1 MPQLPPETAFLS
13 IRQLAE
19 RLRAGQF
26 SSRDL
31 TELFLER
38 LDRLGPKLNAVTVV
52 TRELAL
58 AQAEQADRE
67 LAAGKD
73 RGPLHGIPYGAKDL
87 FATKGIPTSWGAAI
101 YKDRIIDQ
109 DATVIARLHEAGAV
123 LVAKL
128 AMVEIA
134 GGLGYRQ
141 ANAAFT
147 GPGLNPWDV
156 TRWSGGSS
164 SGSGSAVGGG
174 LVPFALGTET
184 WGSIVTPA
192 SFCGVSGLRPTYG
205 RVSRHGAMA
214 LSWTI
219 DKIGPLCRS
228 ADDCGIVL
236 NAIAGHDPADES
248 SSDRPFSYSHKD
260 APAAGDAKFRLG
272 VLPGVADHVQPEVR
286 ANYEAS
292 LEVLGGFAEF
302 VDIELPDLPW
312 AAVASTIISCESA
325 AAFEGLITTGDIWE
339 MTAEEDRWGL
349 HSSTLIPAKDYI
361 NALRIRPK
369 LQRAFDEVLAKVDA
383 IVTPTLPTVAYPA
396 GESFSDY
403 RRGFYSTQ
411 ITDLGGAGNS
421 CGVPAI
427 TIPNGF
433 GDLNLPTGLQF
444 VSRAYSENRLLEIAS
459 RYQQQT
465 DWHTRTK
472 RLLEAWGN

>member
-1 MPQLPPETAFLS
+1 MPQLPPETAFQS
-13 IRQLAE
+13 IRKLAK
-19 RLRAGQF
+19 RLRDGDF
-26 SSRDL
+26 SSQDL
-31 TELFLER
+31 TEFFLER
-38 LDRLGPKLNAVTVV
+38 LDRLGPTLNAVTVV
-52 TRELAL
+52 TRELAIS
-58 AQAEQADRE
+58 QAEQADRE
-67 LAAGKD
+67 LAAGND
-73 RGPLHGIPYGAKDL
+73 RGLLHGIPFGVKDL
-87 FATKGIPTSWGAAI
+87 FATKGVPTSWGAAI

-109 DATVIARLHEAGAV
+109 DATVVSRLRDAGAV

-141 ANAAFT
+141 ADASFS

-219 DKIGPLCRS
+219 DKIGPLCRA

-248 SSDRPFSYSHKD
+248 SADRRYSYSRGED
-260 APAAGDAKFRLG
+260 SAANDAKFRLG

-292 LEVLGGFAEF
+292 LGVLGRFAEF
-302 VDIELPDLPW
+302 VDIDLPDLPW
-312 AAVASTIISCESA
+312 AAVASTVINSESA

-369 LQRAFDEVLAKVDA
+369 LQRAFDEVLAKVEA

-396 GESFSDY
+396 DESFSDY

-411 ITDLGGAGNS
+411 ITDLGGAGNG

-433 GDLNLPTGLQF
+433 GESNLPTGLQF
-444 VSRAYSENRLLEIAS
+444 VGRAYSENRLLQIAS
-459 RYQQQT
+459 RYQGET
-465 DWHTRTK
+465 DWHARHPDPAFVK
-472 RLLEAWGN
+472 S

>member
-1 MPQLPPETAFLS
+1 MPQLSADTAFLS
-13 IRQLAE
+13 VRELAK
-19 RLRAGQF
+19 RLRDGQF
-26 SSRDL
+26 SSREL
-31 TELFLER
+31 TEFFLER
-38 LDRLGPKLNAVTVV
+38 LDRLGPQLNAVTVV
-52 TRELAL
+52 TRELAIVE
-58 AQAEQADRE
+58 AERADHE
-67 LAAGKD
+67 LADGKD
-73 RGPLHGIPYGAKDL
+73 RGLLHGIPYGVKDL
-87 FATKGIPTSWGAAI
+87 FATKDIPTSWGAAI
-101 YKDRIIDQ
+101 YKDRVIDQ
-109 DATVIARLHEAGAV
+109 DATVVTRLRDAGAV

-141 ANAAFT
+141 ANASFT

-205 RVSRHGAMA
+205 RISRHGAMA

-219 DKIGPLCRS
+219 DKIGPLCRT

-236 NAIAGHDPADES
+236 NAIAGRDSLDES
-248 SSDRPFSYSHKD
+248 SSDRPYEYSRTENT
-260 APAAGDAKFRLG
+260 GDQKFRLG
-272 VLPGVADHVQPEVR
+272 VMHGVAGHVQPEVR

-292 LEVLGGFAEF
+292 LEVLGQFAEF

-312 AAVASTIISCESA
+312 PSVASTIINSESA

-349 HSSTLIPAKDYI
+349 HSATTIPAKDYI
-361 NALRIRPK
+361 NAMRIRPK
-369 LQRAFDEVLAKVDA
+369 LQRAFDEILKQVDA

-396 GESFSDY
+396 EESFSDY
-403 RRGFYSTQ
+403 RRGFYSTE
-411 ITDLGGAGNS
+411 ITSLGGAGNS
-421 CGVPAI
+421 CGVPAL

-444 VSRAYSENRLLEIAS
+444 VSRAYSENRLLRIAD
-459 RYQQQT
+459 RYQAET
-465 DWHTRTK
+465 DWHTRYPDLPQNT
-472 RLLEAWGN
+472 

>member
-13 IRQLAE
+13 IRQLAA
-19 RLRAGQF
+19 RLRAGEF

-31 TELFLER
+31 TEFFLER

-52 TRELAL
+52 TRELAF
-58 AQAEQADRE
+58 AQADQADRE
-67 LAAGKD
+67 LIDGKD
-73 RGPLHGIPYGAKDL
+73 RGLLHGIPYAAKDL
-87 FATKGIPTSWGAAI
+87 FATKDIPTSWGAAI

-109 DATVIARLHEAGAV
+109 DATVITRLRAAGAV
-123 LVAKL
+123 LAAKL

-236 NAIAGHDPADES
+236 HAIAGRDPADES
-248 SSDRPFSYSHKD
+248 SSDRSYAYSRED
-260 APAAGDAKFRLG
+260 AAGDAKFRLG

-286 ANYEAS
+286 ANYEVS
-292 LEVLGGFAEF
+292 LEVLSGFAEF

-312 AAVASTIISCESA
+312 AAVASTIINCESA

-369 LQRAFDEVLAKVDA
+369 LQRAFDAVLSKVDA

-444 VSRAYSENRLLEIAS
+444 VGRAYSENRLLKIAS
-459 RYQQQT
+459 CYQSKT
-465 DWHTRTK
+465 DWHTRHPESSDDK
-472 RLLEAWGN
+472 

>member
-13 IRQLAE
+13 IRQLAK
-19 RLRAGQF
+19 RLRAGNF

-31 TELFLER
+31 TEFFLER

-52 TRELAL
+52 TRELAI
-58 AQAEQADRE
+58 AQAEQADQE

-73 RGPLHGIPYGAKDL
+73 RGLLHGIPYGAKDL

-109 DATVIARLHEAGAV
+109 DATVITRLREAGAV

-205 RVSRHGAMA
+205 RVSRHGA
-214 LSWTI
+214 
-219 DKIGPLCRS
+219 
-228 ADDCGIVL
+228 
-236 NAIAGHDPADES
+236 
-248 SSDRPFSYSHKD
+248 
-260 APAAGDAKFRLG
+260 AP
-272 VLPGVADHVQPEVR
+272 H
-286 ANYEAS
+286 
-292 LEVLGGFAEF
+292 
-302 VDIELPDLPW
+302 
-312 AAVASTIISCESA
+312 
-325 AAFEGLITTGDIWE
+325 
-339 MTAEEDRWGL
+339 
-349 HSSTLIPAKDYI
+349 
-361 NALRIRPK
+361 
-369 LQRAFDEVLAKVDA
+369 
-383 IVTPTLPTVAYPA
+383 
-396 GESFSDY
+396 
-403 RRGFYSTQ
+403 RR
-411 ITDLGGAGNS
+411 
-421 CGVPAI
+421 
-427 TIPNGF
+427 
-433 GDLNLPTGLQF
+433 
-444 VSRAYSENRLLEIAS
+444 
-459 RYQQQT
+459 
-465 DWHTRTK
+465 
-472 RLLEAWGN
+472 